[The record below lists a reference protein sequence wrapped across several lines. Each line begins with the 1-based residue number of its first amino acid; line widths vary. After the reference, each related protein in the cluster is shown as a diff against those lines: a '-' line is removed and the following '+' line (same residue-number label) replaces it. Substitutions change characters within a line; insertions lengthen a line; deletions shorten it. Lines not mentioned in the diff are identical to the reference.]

1 MDEEGVYI
9 LSARDAMLG
18 FMHQINH
25 NADTAPCVVMG
36 AIYAIMNFMQQT
48 TEETEVAG
56 ALKEVTHFFTE
67 TSKQLLAT
75 LPQPSEGAVVYH
87 GPAGNA

>member
-1 MDEEGVYI
+1 VDEEGVYI

-25 NADTAPCVVMG
+25 SADTAPCVVVG

-75 LPQPSEGAVVYH
+75 LPQPSEGAVVYR

>member
-1 MDEEGVYI
+1 VDEEGVYI

-25 NADTAPCVVMG
+25 SADTAPCVVMG

-75 LPQPSEGAVVYH
+75 LPQPSEGAVVYR

>member
-25 NADTAPCVVMG
+25 SADTAPCVVMG

-75 LPQPSEGAVVYH
+75 LPQPSEGAVVYR